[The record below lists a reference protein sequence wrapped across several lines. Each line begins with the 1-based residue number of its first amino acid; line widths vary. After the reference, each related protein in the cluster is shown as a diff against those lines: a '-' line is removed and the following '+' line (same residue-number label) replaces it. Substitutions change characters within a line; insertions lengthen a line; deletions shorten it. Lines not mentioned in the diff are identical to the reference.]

1 MTAHD
6 LAEAIRGLHF
16 LDRQHVPFLSAPQW
30 WDFQDNPARA
40 FIRLDE
46 PTQDRIF
53 AALQA
58 QRARVTRRVAI

>member
-30 WDFQDNPARA
+30 RRFRDDPVRT
-40 FIRLDE
+40 FIRFDE
-46 PTQDRIF
+46 PTQERVF
-53 AALQA
+53 AALQD
-58 QRARVTRRVAI
+58 QRAGVARRVAV